1 MKQMKNKCIFIF
13 VFLSLGQVLAQN
25 DEEKSYWI
33 FTEEG
38 EIKDYHIN
46 AIDGDKLVINNG
58 WDMKISIAEI
68 ERIALPPPPSASGQ
82 FWGKQLG
89 SCVGLMGGLIA
100 GVIVFPKSLGVR
112 NEGINGLRA
121 FIIAGAFAGAYY
133 GKKLAGK
140 RFKDKPET
148 LVNMSAMTLEE
159 KKAFIQSNL
168 ITN

>member
-25 DEEKSYWI
+25 DEGKSYWI

-82 FWGKQLG
+82 FWGNNW
-89 SCVGLMGGLIA
+89 VHA
-100 GVIVFPKSLGVR
+100 
-112 NEGINGLRA
+112 
-121 FIIAGAFAGAYY
+121 
-133 GKKLAGK
+133 
-140 RFKDKPET
+140 
-148 LVNMSAMTLEE
+148 LVLWVD
-159 KKAFIQSNL
+159 
-168 ITN
+168 